1 MKCVKRD
8 SAMLMDAK
16 SKHVNSI
23 MSALQNRSAYRQQ
36 MSEPGLTTIL
46 GVRLLLPESTP
57 V

>member
-1 MKCVKRD
+1 
-8 SAMLMDAK
+8 MLMDAK